1 MILVVIT
8 GCQDELLDGS
18 ELDMSK
24 LGPNEKYVV
33 ATTIYKNLK
42 RGEKYL
48 DKKYQYDRYG
58 NRVKEINYNKNGE
71 IIEKRIWKY
80 DKQGNVV
87 EEIRDTNDSYLH
99 FVYRYNDKGQ
109 RIKWRTKNKSGYN
122 IKGADYRYWDNGNL
136 KYRKRINYYNLGE
149 IEKINYNK
157 QGEPMG
163 GKIITSNDEEIKIEY
178 VIERYK
184 NGGRKKQIRKEIYNG
199 ETVASTITEYNEK
212 GQKIKSISN
221 GRRINTWYEWRY
233 DNRGNKIKFIVKD
246 EDGQI
251 EEWKEYKYNE
261 DGNQIEYKRF
271 FINSNKKELFSW
283 IVSNYNNAGIIIN
296 KKFKNK
302 NGEVTSIWT
311 NKFDKI
317 KIKKGE

>member
-1 MILVVIT
+1 MLT
-8 GCQDELLDGS
+8 GCQDKLLDGS

-33 ATTIYKNLK
+33 AATIYKSLK

-58 NRVKEINYNKNGE
+58 NRVKEINYNENGE
-71 IIEKRIWKY
+71 IIEERIWKY
-80 DKQGNVV
+80 DKQGNVL
-87 EEIRDTNDSYLH
+87 EEIRDTNDSYLR

-157 QGEPMG
+157 QGEPIG

-261 DGNQIEYKRF
+261 DGIRIQEKEYQVEKDGTA
-271 FINSNKKELFSW
+271 ELDSW
-283 IVSNYNNAGIIIN
+283 IVENYDKDRNYLSWYFKNEAGKIISKGKN
-296 KKFKNK
+296 KFKK
-302 NGEVTSIWT
+302 IEVM
-311 NKFDKI
+311 K
-317 KIKKGE
+317 